1 MIGAEKWEN
10 NPKVGEALLWGWGA
24 LVLWGLQRCGDGVAF
39 RGVFLGC
46 VSQLRFEA
54 ASLTG
59 CVTNGSVTSLAEE

>member
-1 MIGAEKWEN
+1 MGLG
-10 NPKVGEALLWGWGA
+10 V
-24 LVLWGLQRCGDGVAF
+24 LVLWGLQCCGDGVAF
-39 RGVFLGC
+39 PGVFLGC